1 MNNRHEM
8 NEEIGIV
15 KWFGD
20 STKEGYQSNDGY
32 IEQIEKPGYSDIKVH
47 WKGLS
52 CSLDEIKWKK
62 GLLVRFQRGTY
73 RGKEEAIN
81 VEPIRAMG

>member
-1 MNNRHEM
+1 MDNLPEM

-20 STKEGYQSNDGY
+20 STKEGSQSNYGY
-32 IEQIEKPGYSDIKVH
+32 IERLEKPGSSDIKVH

-62 GLLVRFQRGTY
+62 GLLVRFQIGTY
-73 RGKEEAIN
+73 RE
-81 VEPIRAMG
+81 R